1 MRKLKLMVAILS
13 GSAMLLTSCLKD
25 ETSINPDNA
34 INFDAAFVVN
44 GESKSISVINLSTNQ
59 VDKTIDLTKLIS
71 SSAGTPMGTDMNMDN
86 MWAHHINL
94 SPDKSKIVIA
104 APGGLSDSEHMMQSA
119 TATSTT
125 TDSHSQHHAGS
136 SAAGSQ
142 TDNMMQG
149 GILILDAVSGELLQ
163 KVALDG
169 MVHNAVFSPDGKE
182 FWVVIM
188 MPEGTVKVFDTSNY
202 SLLSTIAVD
211 QMPGELT
218 FSDDGKKV
226 FVASEMSDTIT
237 VIDVATR
244 KILEKKAD
252 ANFFGAWTDMMHVE
266 AGSAADMSSVAN
278 MMDMMEMMKDSLHM
292 DNEQGM
298 AVRNTMMNQV
308 WVSDPKDGKIHY
320 WTANNSELTHGGTVA
335 VGKGAHAIAFSK
347 DGKLAYVTNEDD
359 ATISVVDV
367 IGKKELLKITVGDK
381 PHGIVLK
388 YN

>member
-13 GSAMLLTSCLKD
+13 GSAMLLTSCQKD
-25 ETSINPDNA
+25 ETSTNPDKSVD
-34 INFDAAFVVN
+34 FGAAFVVN

-59 VDKTIDLTKLIS
+59 VDKIIDLAKLLS
-71 SSAGTPMGTDMNMDN
+71 SSSGTLNETDMNMDN

-94 SPDKSKIVIA
+94 SPDKSKIIIA
-104 APGGLSDSEHMMQSA
+104 APGGISDSEHMMQSA
-119 TATSTT
+119 TSTSTS
-125 TDSHSQHHAGS
+125 TDAHSQHHAGS
-136 SAAGSQ
+136 SVAGSQ
-142 TDNMMQG
+142 TDGMMQG

-182 FWVVIM
+182 LWTTVM
-188 MPEGTVKVFDTSNY
+188 MPESVVKVFDASNY
-202 SLLSTIAVD
+202 SVLSTIPVD

-226 FVASEMSDTIT
+226 FVADEMSDTVT

-252 ANFFGAWTDMMHVE
+252 ANLVGAWFDMMHVD
-266 AGSAADMSSVAN
+266 AGGVPDMNSTTN
-278 MMDMMEMMKDSLHM
+278 MMEMMNDSLHM

-298 AVRNTMMNQV
+298 AIRNTMMNQV

-320 WTANNSELTHGGTVA
+320 WTASNSELTHGGTVA

-367 IGKKELLKITVGDK
+367 VGKKELMKITVGDK

>member
-25 ETSINPDNA
+25 ETSTNPDNA
-34 INFDAAFVVN
+34 VNIDAAFVVN

-94 SPDKSKIVIA
+94 SPDKSKIIIA
-104 APGGLSDSEHMMQSA
+104 APVSLSDSEHMMQCA
-119 TATSTT
+119 TATSST
-125 TDSHSQHHAGS
+125 TDTHSQHHAGS
-136 SAAGSQ
+136 Q
-142 TDNMMQG
+142 TDNMIQG

-163 KVALDG
+163 KVALEG
-169 MVHNAVFSPDGKE
+169 MVHNVVFSPDGKE
-182 FWVVIM
+182 LWTTIM
-188 MPEGTVKVFDTSNY
+188 MPEGNVKIFDTSNY

-211 QMPGELT
+211 QMPSELT

-226 FVASEMSDTIT
+226 FVAIEMSDTVT

-252 ANFFGAWTDMMHVE
+252 ANFVGARFDMMHVDV
-266 AGSAADMSSVAN
+266 GGLPDMSRTTN
-278 MMDMMEMMKDSLHM
+278 MMEMMNDTLKVGFVP
-292 DNEQGM
+292 GM
-298 AVRNTMMNQV
+298 AVRNTMMNQM
-308 WVSDPKDGKIHY
+308 WVSDPKGGKIHY
-320 WTANNSELTHGGTVA
+320 WTANNSELTHGGTFD
-335 VGKGAHAIAFSK
+335 VGKGAHTIAFSK
-347 DGKLAYVTNEDD
+347 DGTKGYVTNEDESSV
-359 ATISVVDV
+359 SVVDV
-367 IGKKELLKITVGDK
+367 SGKKETLKIKVGDK
-381 PHGIVLK
+381 PHGIVLR